1 MTGGRGDTLPQGVP
15 MKLWRL
21 LILICILLLIV
32 ACAALL
38 DRPAPP
44 PPLPDVQPPVT
55 VPKREVPPRPVVDPG
70 MRIDDL
76 DLSSLE
82 TAIERSL
89 RYYDKTKNS
98 SFWFGNRE
106 IPVSELKASLAAF
119 REIIRSADPDEVKMK
134 RLQDAFEFIPSPGQD
149 GRGTVVFTGYYVPV
163 LEGSPVRTDRYRYPL
178 YKRPDDL
185 IVVNP
190 GKLNNKYKGEPLIG
204 RMERDELIPYYTRD
218 EIDRKGVLAGRDLE
232 FVWVD
237 DPIALYSLHVQ
248 GSGKIRMPDGRT
260 IMVSYAQSNGRPFR
274 SLSRALVEK
283 GKITP
288 GDVSYPRIQQYLR
301 ENPEELMD
309 LFSYNDRYIFF
320 RQVEKNALG
329 SLGVPVTSGRTI
341 ATDPDVFP
349 KGALAFIKTRKPVF
363 DTGGQVSRW
372 IPFSR
377 FVLNQDMGSAIKGP
391 GRADLFCGEGPDA
404 ERLAGSFSEKGE
416 IYILIR
422 KK

>member
-1 MTGGRGDTLPQGVP
+1 MTGGRGDTLPQDVP

-32 ACAALL
+32 ACTALL
-38 DRPAPP
+38 DRPAEPP
-44 PPLPDVQPPVT
+44 PDVQPPVT
-55 VPKREVPPRPVVDPG
+55 VPHEVPPKPIVDPG

-89 RYYDKTKNS
+89 RYYDKIKNPS
-98 SFWFGNRE
+98 LWFGNRE

-119 REIIRSADPDEVKMK
+119 RKIIRSGDPDEIKMK
-134 RLQDAFEFIPSPGQD
+134 RLQDTFEFIPSPGQD

-178 YKRPDDL
+178 YRKPDDL
-185 IVVNP
+185 VVNP
-190 GKLNNKYKGEPLIG
+190 GKRNSRNGMESLIG
-204 RMERDELIPYYTRD
+204 RMELGELVPYYTRD
-218 EIDRKGVLAGRDLE
+218 EIDRKGVLGGRNLE
-232 FVWVD
+232 LVWVD

-248 GSGKIRMPDGRT
+248 GSGKIRITDGRT

-274 SLSRALVEK
+274 SLSRALIEK
-283 GKITP
+283 GKINA
-288 GDVSYPRIQQYLR
+288 GDVSYPRVQQYLR

-320 RQVEKNALG
+320 RQVERHALG

-349 KGALAFIKTRKPVF
+349 KGALAFIRTRKPVF
-363 DTGGQVSRW
+363 DASGQISRW
-372 IPFSR
+372 VPFSR
-377 FVLNQDMGSAIKGP
+377 FVLNQDVGAAIKGP

>member
-1 MTGGRGDTLPQGVP
+1 MTGGRSE
-15 MKLWRL
+15 MKMWRL
-21 LILICILLLIV
+21 LTLICILLLIV

-38 DRPAPP
+38 DRPAEPP
-44 PPLPDVQPPVT
+44 PDVQPPIT
-55 VPKREVPPRPVVDPG
+55 VPPIPDVDTRV
-70 MRIDDL
+70 RIDDL
-76 DLSSLE
+76 DLLSLE

-89 RYYDKTKNS
+89 QYYGKIKNS
-98 SFWFGNRE
+98 SFYFGNRE
-106 IPVSELKASLAAF
+106 IPVSELKTSLAAF
-119 REIIRSADPDEVKMK
+119 RAIIRSADPDEVKMK
-134 RLQDAFEFIPSPGQD
+134 RIRETFEFIPSPGQD
-149 GRGTVVFTGYYVPV
+149 GRGTVIFTGYYVPV
-163 LEGSPVRTDRYRYPL
+163 LEGSPVRTGRYRYPL
-178 YKRPDDL
+178 YRKPDDL

-190 GKLNNKYKGEPLIG
+190 GKFNSKYKGEQLIG
-204 RMERDELIPYYTRD
+204 RMERGELIPYYTRD
-218 EIDRKGVLAGRDLE
+218 EIDRKDVLSGRRLE
-232 FVWVD
+232 FAWVD

-260 IMVSYAQSNGRPFR
+260 IVVSYAQSNGRPFR
-274 SLSRALVEK
+274 SLSRALTEK
-283 GKITP
+283 GKLNAQ
-288 GDVSYPRIQQYLR
+288 DVSYPRVQQYLR
-301 ENPEELMD
+301 ENPDELMD

-320 RQVEKNALG
+320 RQVDLHPLG

-363 DTGGQVSRW
+363 DAGGQISRW
-372 IPFSR
+372 VSFSR
-377 FVLNQDMGSAIKGP
+377 FVLNQDVGAAIKGP

>member
-1 MTGGRGDTLPQGVP
+1 MTGGRSE
-15 MKLWRL
+15 MKTWQFLT
-21 LILICILLLIV
+21 LICILLLID
-32 ACAALL
+32 ACTAIL
-38 DRPAPP
+38 DRPAEPP
-44 PPLPDVQPPVT
+44 PGVKPPVT
-55 VPKREVPPRPVVDPG
+55 VPRIVPPRPDVDTL
-70 MRIDDL
+70 MRFDDL

-119 REIIRSADPDEVKMK
+119 REIIRSADPDEVKIK
-134 RLQDAFEFIPSPGQD
+134 RLQDAFEFIPSQGHD

-190 GKLNNKYKGEPLIG
+190 GKLDNKSKGEQLIG
-204 RMERDELIPYYTRD
+204 RMERDELVPYYTRD
-218 EIDRKGVLAGRDLE
+218 EIDQKGALAGRGLE

-274 SLSRALVEK
+274 SLSRALTET

-301 ENPEELMD
+301 ENPDELMD

-363 DTGGQVSRW
+363 DAGGQISRW

-377 FVLNQDMGSAIKGP
+377 FVLNQDMGAAIKGP